1 MAQNGQ
7 FEEGREGHHAIGH
20 VNFSKLLVQRY
31 LDSRGEG
38 RLEFRLRQSN
48 LHIHKD
54 VYDFGV
60 RKRGD
65 WLTPGIVFATF
76 WA

>member
-1 MAQNGQ
+1 MAQNGK
-7 FEEGREGHHAIGH
+7 FGEGREGHHATGR
-20 VNFSKLLVQRY
+20 VNFSKLLVQKVPGFP
-31 LDSRGEG
+31 GEG
-38 RLEFRLRQSN
+38 GIWLRLRQSN

-54 VYDFGV
+54 VYDFDVG
-60 RKRGD
+60 KRGD